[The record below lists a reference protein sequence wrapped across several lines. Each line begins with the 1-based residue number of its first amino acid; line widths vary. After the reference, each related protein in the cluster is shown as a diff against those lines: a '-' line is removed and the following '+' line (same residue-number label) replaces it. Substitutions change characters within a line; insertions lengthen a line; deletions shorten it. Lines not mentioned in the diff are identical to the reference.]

1 VFRRPHDPRQARFLT
16 WSSLRWIVRNRAW
29 TPYYLVRYWRF
40 FWLRIR
46 RPDVVTEG
54 FCFLGRRVEVYAK
67 RGRGRIVLGRF
78 VHLGDRTK
86 LRAHE
91 GTLRIGDKVVF
102 GGDNTVNC
110 LLDIEIG
117 SATLIADWVYICD
130 FDHIT
135 ADVLRPIKD
144 PGVVKTPVRIGPDGW
159 LGVKSTVLRGARIGR
174 GCVVAAH
181 SIVLDGNAPDYSI
194 VAGSPATVVK
204 DRRDG
209 YEEHLKLQ
217 AYLDELNTSSQP
229 PW

>member
-1 VFRRPHDPRQARFLT
+1 VFRRPRDPRQARFLT
-16 WSSLRWIVRNRAW
+16 WSSLKWVVRNRAW

-40 FWLRIR
+40 FLLRIR
-46 RPDVVTEG
+46 RPDIVTEG

-78 VHLGDRTK
+78 IHIGDGTK

-102 GGDNTVNC
+102 GGDNRVNC

-117 SATLIADWVYICD
+117 AATLIAEWVYICD

-135 ADVLRPIKD
+135 ADLTRPIKD
-144 PGVVKTPVRIGPDGW
+144 QGVAKTPVRIGPDGW
-159 LGVKSTVLRGARIGR
+159 LGVKSTVLRGALIGR

-181 SIVLDGNAPDYSI
+181 SVVRAGIVPDDSI
-194 VAGSPATVVK
+194 VAGAPARVVK
-204 DRRDG
+204 DRRPAHA
-209 YEEHLKLQ
+209 EHLKLQ
-217 AYLDELNTSSQP
+217 AYLSKLNASSQP

>member
-1 VFRRPHDPRQARFLT
+1 MFGRPRDPRQVRFLT
-16 WSSLRWIVRNRAW
+16 WSSLRWMVRNRAW

-40 FWLRIR
+40 FLLRIR

-54 FCFLGRRVEVYAK
+54 FCFLGRKVEVYAK

-91 GTLRIGDKVVF
+91 GTLRVGDKVVF

-130 FDHIT
+130 FDHVT
-135 ADVLRPIKD
+135 DDVSRPIKD
-144 PGVVKTPVRIGPDGW
+144 QGVVKTPVRIGPDGW
-159 LGVKSTVLRGARIGR
+159 LGVKSTVLRGAWIGR

-181 SIVLDGNAPDYSI
+181 SIVRDGKVPDYAI
-194 VAGSPATVVK
+194 VAGTPATVVK
-204 DRRDG
+204 DRREG
-209 YEEHLKLQ
+209 YEAHLKLQ
-217 AYLDELNTSSQP
+217 AYLEELNASSQP